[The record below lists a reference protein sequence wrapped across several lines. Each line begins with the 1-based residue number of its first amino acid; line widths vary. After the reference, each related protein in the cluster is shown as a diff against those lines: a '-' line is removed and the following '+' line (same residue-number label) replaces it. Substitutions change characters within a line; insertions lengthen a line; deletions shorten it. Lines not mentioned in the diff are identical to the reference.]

1 MIIVMKPGT
10 QDCEIREIS
19 RVLEDVGLGVHISKG
34 TERTIIGVIGDKRL
48 LSDIPLELM
57 QGVDKLVPIM
67 ESYKL
72 AGRTFRPE
80 PSVIDVNGVKI
91 GGKELVMMAGPC
103 AVESGE
109 QILAAAKA
117 VKKAGATFLR
127 GGAFKPRT
135 SPYSFQGLEEEGL
148 KMLKEASE
156 ATGLLTVTEVISEYS
171 VEIASRYVDMF
182 QIGARNSQNFHL
194 LREVGRSGKPV
205 LFKRGS
211 ATTIDEWLNAAEYIM
226 SEGNYNVVLC
236 ERGIRTFETAT
247 RNTLDISSIPVVKAN
262 SHLPIIVDP
271 SHAAGREQYILP
283 LSRAAIAAGADGLII
298 EVHPNPRCALSDAAQ
313 QLSPEAYAN
322 LCNDI
327 GKIAEIVGRVFKNG
341 QD

>member
-1 MIIVMKPGT
+1 MIIVMRLGT
-10 QDCEIREIS
+10 KEPEILEVS
-19 RVLEDVGLGVHISKG
+19 RVLEALGLGVHISKG
-34 TERTIIGVIGDKRL
+34 AERTIIGVIGDKRL

-57 QGVDKLVPIM
+57 SGVDKLVPIM

-72 AGRTFRPE
+72 AGKTFKPE
-80 PSVIDVNGVKI
+80 SSIIDIKGVKI
-91 GGKELVMMAGPC
+91 GGKELIMMAGPC
-103 AVESGE
+103 AVESRE
-109 QILAAAKA
+109 QIMSAAKA
-117 VKKAGATFLR
+117 VKKSGAKFLR

-148 KMLKEASE
+148 KILKEAGE
-156 ATGLLTVTEVISEYS
+156 AAGLLTITEVISERS
-171 VEIASRYVDMF
+171 VEIAANYVDMF

-194 LREVGRSGKPV
+194 LREIGRSGKPV

-211 ATTIDEWLNAAEYIM
+211 ATTIEEWLNAAEYIM

-247 RNTLDISSIPVVKAN
+247 RNTLDISAIPVVKGS

-271 SHAAGREQYILP
+271 SHAAGKTQYILP

-298 EVHPNPRCALSDAAQ
+298 EVHPNPLCALSDAAQ
-313 QLSPEAYAN
+313 QLSPEAFDS
-322 LCNDI
+322 LCKDI
-327 GKIAEIVGRVFKNG
+327 ERIAQIVEREFKNEAN
-341 QD
+341 

>member
-1 MIIVMKPGT
+1 MIIVMKPGAR
-10 QDCEIREIS
+10 DSDIREVS
-19 RVLEDVGLGVHISKG
+19 GVLENAGLGVHISKG
-34 TERTIIGVIGDKRL
+34 IERTIIGVIGDKRL
-48 LSDIPLELM
+48 LSSIPLELM

-72 AGRTFRPE
+72 AGRTFKPE
-80 PSVIDVNGVKI
+80 PSIIDIKGVKI
-91 GGKELVMMAGPC
+91 GGKELIMMAGPC
-103 AVESGE
+103 AIETSE
-109 QILAAAKA
+109 QIMAAAKA
-117 VKKAGATFLR
+117 VKKAGAKFLR

-148 KMLKEASE
+148 KMLRDAGQ
-156 ATGLLTVTEVISEYS
+156 AYGLLTVTEVISERS
-171 VEIASRYVDMF
+171 VEIASAYVDMF

-247 RNTLDISSIPVVKAN
+247 RNTLDISSVPVVKEN

-271 SHAAGREQYILP
+271 SHAAGKTQYILP

-298 EVHPNPRCALSDAAQ
+298 EVHPSPKSALSDATQ
-313 QLSPEAYAN
+313 QLSPEAFN
-322 LCNDI
+322 SLCKDI
-327 GKIAEIVGRVFKNG
+327 GKIAEIVGREFKNESK
-341 QD
+341 